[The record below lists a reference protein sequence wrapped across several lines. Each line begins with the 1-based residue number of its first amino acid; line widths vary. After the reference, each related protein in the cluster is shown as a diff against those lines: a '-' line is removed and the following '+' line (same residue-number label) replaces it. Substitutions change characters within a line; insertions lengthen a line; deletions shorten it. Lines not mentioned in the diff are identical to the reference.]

1 MPELGWGLLEHQ
13 KSSNRS
19 ENMGSNAHDDN
30 NEPAIGQADALSS
43 SSNQKVP
50 VHLSVFSSS
59 LTLKEIEIKYR
70 FLFLTFTF
78 GEITGTDADIKDKS
92 LSFLFQ
98 NSSLRGF

>member
-1 MPELGWGLLEHQ
+1 MA
-13 KSSNRS
+13 KAY
-19 ENMGSNAHDDN
+19 AHDDN

-70 FLFLTFTF
+70 FLLLTFTF

>member
-1 MPELGWGLLEHQ
+1 MA
-13 KSSNRS
+13 KAY
-19 ENMGSNAHDDN
+19 AHDDN

-59 LTLKEIEIKYR
+59 LTLKEIEIKYQYR
-70 FLFLTFTF
+70 FLFLPLTF
-78 GEITGTDADIKDKS
+78 GEITGTDADIKDKN
-92 LSFLFQ
+92 LFFLLQ